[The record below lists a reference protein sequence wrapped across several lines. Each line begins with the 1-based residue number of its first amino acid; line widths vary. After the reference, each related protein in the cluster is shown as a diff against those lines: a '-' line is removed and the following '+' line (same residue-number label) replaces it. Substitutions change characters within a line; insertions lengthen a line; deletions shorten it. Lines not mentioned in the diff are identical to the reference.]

1 MLLKSKRFLPLFI
14 TQFFGAFNDNA
25 FKNALLIWFAY
36 DVATKTGQ
44 NAGVVLNLAA
54 GLFILPFFLFSA
66 ISGQLA
72 DKYEKSLLVRRI
84 KIIEIILMVSC
95 AIGFYFQ
102 NVTFLLFI
110 LFMMGVQ
117 STMFGPL
124 KYSLLPEH
132 LKKSELLKGNAI
144 IEAGTFISI
153 LLGTMF
159 GGLVVRLE
167 YGIEL
172 ISFFVILFALI
183 GFISARFIPKS
194 SIDDSKLKMSFNIFK
209 KTFEIIQD
217 AKKEKIV
224 FISIVGISW
233 FWFIGIVFLTQF
245 PIYAKNVLGANEQV
259 VTLFL
264 AIFSIGIA
272 IGSYICN
279 KVLKGKIDARLS
291 PISCLMMSLFIFMF
305 YYLSK
310 LYPKNIDVSYLINLF
325 EFISNGF
332 GIMISISLLMVS
344 IFAGIYTVPLYA
356 IMQDRS
362 NHKIIARVI
371 AANNVMNAFFMVI
384 ATLCVTLLF
393 SLNIK
398 VEEVLLIVG
407 VINLLMYFLA
417 KSFVENNI

>member
-1 MLLKSKRFLPLFI
+1 MLFKSKRFLPLFI

-36 DVATKTGQ
+36 DVAAKTGQ

-72 DKYEKSLLVRRI
+72 DKYEKSLLIRRI
-84 KIIEIILMVSC
+84 KIIEIILMAGCGV
-95 AIGFYFQ
+95 GFYFQ
-102 NVTFLLFI
+102 SVMLLLLI
-110 LFMMGVQ
+110 LFMMGLQ

-132 LKKSELLKGNAI
+132 LKKSELLKGNAM

-172 ISFFVILFALI
+172 ISFFVILFAII
-183 GFISARFIPKS
+183 GFISAGFIPKS
-194 SIDDSKLKMSFNIFK
+194 SIDDSKLKVSFNIFK
-209 KTFEIIQD
+209 KTFEIIKD
-217 AKKEKIV
+217 ARSEKAV
-224 FISIVGISW
+224 FISIIGISW

-279 KVLKGKIDARLS
+279 KILNGKIDGRLA
-291 PISCLMMSLFIFMF
+291 PIACLMMSVFIFIF
-305 YYLSK
+305 YYVSR
-310 LYPKNIDVSYLINLF
+310 LYSKNIDESNLINLSK
-325 EFISNGF
+325 FIMNGY
-332 GIMISISLLMVS
+332 GLMISISLFMMS
-344 IFAGIYTVPLYA
+344 IFAGIYTVPLYT
-356 IMQDRS
+356 IMQYRS
-362 NHKIIARVI
+362 KHNIVARVI
-371 AANNVMNAFFMVI
+371 AANNVINAFFMVI
-384 ATLCVTLLF
+384 ATLCVVILF
-393 SLNIK
+393 SLNVE
-398 VEEVLLIVG
+398 VEEILLIVG
-407 VINLLMYFLA
+407 IVNLLIYFLA
-417 KSFVENNI
+417 KNFVRNNL